1 MAHPAYV
8 LPAPVPPRPW
18 GGSHL
23 VIPRRSGSGRLS
35 RRRTMAMMR
44 KSTSSPASNCLGGPF
59 ASTSQTTPRVRRDQ
73 TASPISGER
82 LTAALRPPLRIPVSC
97 QRGGSGLRPLSPLV
111 GALHPFGHA
120 PVRRQTLPTQS
131 TSQARVSV
139 PLVDTSG
146 SLRPPPVSTSSPTPP
161 HHMAGTGSHP
171 ARHHTSVNPYDS
183 SLAICYN

>member
-1 MAHPAYV
+1 MGRESSRQYV
-8 LPAPVPPRPW
+8 QVRQRAAEPSPLC
-18 GGSHL
+18 
-23 VIPRRSGSGRLS
+23 RRTS

-44 KSTSSPASNCLGGPF
+44 KSTSSPASSCLSGPEGP
-59 ASTSQTTPRVRRDQ
+59 TSQTTPRVRRDQ

-97 QRGGSGLRPLSPLV
+97 QRGGSSLRPLSPLV

-161 HHMAGTGSHP
+161 HHMAGKGSHP